1 MTPAEAAAI
10 RARAAGLRA
19 EARALEE
26 FLDAQEHR
34 TERRKGARHVEAV
47 AVSETDEARIT
58 RALEDG
64 GARVTRKP

>member
-26 FLDAQEHR
+26 FLADQEER
-34 TERRKGARHVEAV
+34 TARRKGARAVPTVE
-47 AVSETDEARIT
+47 VSEADEARIT
-58 RALEDG
+58 LALEAG